1 MTDISTLVE
10 DCNER
15 LDAER
20 VKIEVLTEEI
30 KRLNRDKQD
39 LRAALNHFMQ
49 TRCEG

>member
-20 VKIEVLTEEI
+20 VKMQVLMEEI
-30 KRLNRDKQD
+30 KRLNQDIVD
-39 LRAALNHFMQ
+39 LRSENYSLRQA
-49 TRCEG
+49 RCEG